1 MASIVERHDATAS
14 APVATKRWRPALILV
29 FLVSVLAAL
38 WRFLPWMPAVFY
50 GDDLDY
56 LLLFKDGQCATRAAE
71 ILTTTCYER
80 FRPVASGVVIAMMNL
95 FGDRIQAFLA
105 LNVLIQGVIGVL
117 VFAIARRL
125 SRGNWLVAL
134 LITLAVVMS
143 RFATYQVTQMIG
155 PVESLTLALC
165 LGVVYSAVRA
175 DADVASA
182 WRWSWLALLFS
193 FLAMHSHERSMVTA
207 IWLGLVFVLSPNIRA
222 LPRGRWLALLAS
234 CVALP
239 VYYIA
244 FKTYVLKAYFLIGA
258 GGTHLDLGFPLI
270 LEHTT
275 EAIRSLFG
283 FNTGPDYLVGASVS
297 RAWPLAWRLAL
308 LFSAGWVGVLAVGTR
323 DALVATRQTPESAL
337 ARLRWPLLLLALAAA
352 LLAPS
357 LLTTRLEQRW
367 LLAPFVIGLLVVAW
381 AAGPTGGLR
390 RLRVG
395 LVVVVC
401 LASLTLDTA
410 VMQYFDRI
418 FFISSP
424 RFAAQVKHDIVDG
437 YPAQHGGVDLLA
449 GADQCSWTLKNG
461 GFFRLYGGR
470 ARNAQCFVSVDA
482 AVAAGLAADTHIYG
496 PDAQN
501 RLTDLTPKPA
511 AQVALPEGEIQ
522 FDFLKHFDAGQ
533 ISDPRHVSTPTG
545 RGVLAMPWASE
556 RGVRDTLTVIS
567 GFSYRYDRIDVP
579 AGATLRFAVGMIYPA
594 VQPARALVQ
603 VDMAGGATTNIY
615 AQPLSPPTT
624 DGKPS
629 FMEVSLPLDAYA
641 GKRISLSFA
650 VDSPGG
656 NSTAHWVGFA
666 SPRLAKSADH

>member
-1 MASIVERHDATAS
+1 MMASIMDARGATS
-14 APVATKRWRPALILV
+14 SETVATKWGRPALILV
-29 FLVSVLAAL
+29 FLASVLAAL

-56 LLLFKDGQCATRAAE
+56 LLSFKDGQCATRAAE

-95 FGDRIQAFLA
+95 FGDRIQAFLF

-125 SRGNWLVAL
+125 SRGNWVVAL
-134 LITLAVVMS
+134 LITLTVVMS
-143 RFATYQVTQMIG
+143 RFAAYQVTQMIG

-175 DADVASA
+175 DTDAGNA
-182 WRWSWLALLFS
+182 WRWSWMALLFS

-207 IWLGLVFVLSPNIRA
+207 VWLGLVFVLSPNIRS
-222 LPRGRWLALLAS
+222 LPRRRWLALIAS

-244 FKTYVLKAYFLIGA
+244 FKTYVLKAYFLVGT

-270 LEHTT
+270 LEHAT
-275 EAIRSLFG
+275 EAIRSVFG

-297 RAWPLAWRLAL
+297 HAWRLAWHL
-308 LFSAGWVGVLAVGTR
+308 AQLFSLGWLVVLALGTR
-323 DALVATRQTPESAL
+323 DVLVIAGQQQESAF
-337 ARLRWPLLLLALAAA
+337 ARLRWPLLLLALAGA

-357 LLTTRLEQRW
+357 LLTVRLEQRW
-367 LLAPFVIGLLVVAW
+367 LLAPFTIGMLVVAW
-381 AAGPTGGLR
+381 ATGPAGGFR

-395 LVVVVC
+395 LAVVVC
-401 LASLTLDTA
+401 LASLGLDTA
-410 VMQYFDRI
+410 IMRYYDRI

-424 RFAAQVKHDIVDG
+424 RLAAQVKHDIVDG
-437 YPAQHGGVDLLA
+437 YPKQHGGVDLLA
-449 GADQCSWTLKNG
+449 GADQCSWTLHNG
-461 GFFRLYGGR
+461 GFFRVYGGR
-470 ARNAQCFVSVDA
+470 ERSTQCFVSVDA
-482 AVAAGLAADTHIYG
+482 AVAAGLAAGTHIYG
-496 PDAQN
+496 PDAKN
-501 RLTDLTPKPA
+501 RFIDLTPTPA
-511 AQVALPEGEIQ
+511 VQVTLPEGATQ
-522 FDFLKHFDAGQ
+522 FDFLKHFDEGH

-556 RGVRDTLTVIS
+556 QGVRDTLTVVS
-567 GFSYRYDRIDVP
+567 GFTYRYDGIDVP
-579 AGATLRFAVGMIYPA
+579 AGTTLRFAVGMIYPA

-603 VDMAGGATTNIY
+603 VEFTGGSKTNIY
-615 AQPLSPPTT
+615 AQPLSPPAA

-629 FMEVSLPLDAYA
+629 FIEVSLPLDAYA
-641 GKRISLSFA
+641 GKHISLAFA

-666 SPRLAKSADH
+666 SPRIVKSAP